1 VTGGCCHDDHCRQVL
16 LTTGIS
22 AHAFAAE
29 ALRCLRIDIAAVE
42 EGTWASMVAVAVFAL
57 L

>member
-1 VTGGCCHDDHCRQVL
+1 MTGGCCHDDHCRQVL